1 MAITT
6 DLFETDI
13 VLFYSAT
20 FEWWYEAREYIP
32 SKGPCVSWFADCR
45 SKLNFCSNEGIFLRR
60 KDFIGESFSRPSFSP
75 LQKIQRSREKK
86 IRINNFFDRVLGYR
100 TNVNLDCI

>member
-6 DLFETDI
+6 DLLETDI
-13 VLFYSAT
+13 VLFYSL
-20 FEWWYEAREYIP
+20 P
-32 SKGPCVSWFADCR
+32 SNGGTRLENISLQRVHA

-60 KDFIGESFSRPSFSP
+60 KDFIAESFSRPSFSP

-86 IRINNFFDRVLGYR
+86 IRINNFVDRVLGYR